1 MANETT
7 SHSSSNTGPWVMVLG
22 IVGSA
27 GLGGALGYWLGG
39 RERPCACKAKHGNGN
54 GNGNGKANGNGGGP
68 APSSGGA
75 P

>member
-7 SHSSSNTGPWVMVLG
+7 SSSSNTGPWVMVLG
-22 IVGSA
+22 IVDSA

-39 RERPCACKAKHGNGN
+39 RERPCACKAKNGHGNGN
-54 GNGNGKANGNGGGP
+54 GKPGNGGP

>member
-1 MANETT
+1 MASEMTPPTN
-7 SHSSSNTGPWVMVLG
+7 HGPWMMVLG

-39 RERPCACKAKHGNGN
+39 RERPCACKAKSGHGNGN
-54 GNGNGKANGNGGGP
+54 GNGKPGNGGP